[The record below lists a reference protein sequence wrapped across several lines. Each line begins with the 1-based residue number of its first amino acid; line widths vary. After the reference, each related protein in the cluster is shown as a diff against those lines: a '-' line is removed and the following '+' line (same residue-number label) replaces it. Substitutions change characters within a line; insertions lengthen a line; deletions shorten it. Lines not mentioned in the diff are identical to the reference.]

1 MSATRTGRSVGPSSL
16 WDEQHDPEDPQPL
29 KASWDPVGEPRRQST
44 RTRPTRTG
52 RRRSA
57 FGWFVHHY
65 GWRAYAIPVLMAL
78 TVVVVIQIAR
88 EGSSAAGSDAANS
101 APVVA
106 TTEPASADEQAPPVQ
121 SSPADDPE
129 AGAEP
134 SQELPSAPASES
146 SALGPDPNGTYAASL
161 TAGALPDGPALV
173 EKGSGT
179 WRVVPGTSAP
189 IGNGPEVLT
198 YSVEVEDGLQ
208 DPALDQ
214 EFAAKVDGT
223 LADPRSW
230 IASGKYTLQRID
242 SGVPDFRVSATSQL
256 TTRDVCGWSI
266 QLESSCYFR
275 GDSRVII
282 NDARWNRGAVSY
294 HGDLGSYRTYAIN
307 HEVGHALGYQHQ
319 PCGENGG
326 LAPVMMQQ
334 SWSTSNDELAALDPQ
349 TIPADGFVC
358 NYNPYPYPRGTQSE
372 QPTT

>member
-1 MSATRTGRSVGPSSL
+1 MSATRTGRPVGPSSL
-16 WDEQHDPEDPQPL
+16 WDEQNPEDPQPL

-44 RTRPTRTG
+44 RTRPTRTD

-65 GWRAYAIPVLMAL
+65 GWRAYAIPVLLAL
-78 TVVVVIQIAR
+78 TVVVILQIAR
-88 EGSSAAGSDAANS
+88 DGSSVAGSDVASGTGDVVASSLPPSAAES
-101 APVVA
+101 APVATEEEPEPAVPVEPSAEAPTSVA
-106 TTEPASADEQAPPVQ
+106 T
-121 SSPADDPE
+121 
-129 AGAEP
+129 
-134 SQELPSAPASES
+134 ES

-161 TAGALPDGPALV
+161 TAGALPDGPELV
-173 EKGSGT
+173 AQGAGT
-179 WRVVPGTSAP
+179 WRVVPGTTAP
-189 IGNGPEVLT
+189 IGTGPEVLT
-198 YSVEVEDGLQ
+198 YSIEVEDGLQ

-242 SGVPDFRVSATSQL
+242 TGEPDFRVALTSQL
-256 TTRDVCGWSI
+256 TTRSVCGWTI

-275 GDSRVII
+275 GDNRVVI
-282 NDARWNRGAVSY
+282 NDARWSRGAVSY

-319 PCGENGG
+319 PCGENQG

-349 TIPADGFVC
+349 TIPADGAVC

-372 QPTT
+372 EPTA